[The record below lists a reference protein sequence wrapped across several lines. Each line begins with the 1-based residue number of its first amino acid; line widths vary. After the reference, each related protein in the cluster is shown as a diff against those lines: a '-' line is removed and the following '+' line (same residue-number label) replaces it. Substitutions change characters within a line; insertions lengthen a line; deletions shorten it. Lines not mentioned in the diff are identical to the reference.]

1 MKKPINIAVIDD
13 DEVFIILFAQYFKG
27 INVKICSFIK
37 ESQINL
43 EEMKTFDMIFVDYN
57 LGWTYGNIL
66 ITSLAQHITS
76 DFALLSTTSE
86 VYQKSNLDND
96 KISAIIK
103 KYEKES
109 VLGWFQ
115 YTKEKRKLLNA

>member
-1 MKKPINIAVIDD
+1 MKKTISIAVVDD
-13 DEVFIILFAQYFKG
+13 DEVFIALFISYFEG
-27 INVKICSFIK
+27 MNVKICSFVT
-37 ESQINL
+37 ESQIEI
-43 EEMKTFDMIFVDYN
+43 EEMKFFDIVFVDYA
-57 LGWTYGNIL
+57 LSWTYGNIL
-66 ITSLAQHITS
+66 ITSLAQHIS
-76 DFALLSTTSE
+76 ADFALMSTNPE